1 MPRNEKKKWVVF
13 TFHTPMLVRKFFP
26 FWDPK
31 SLSRRNIQCMV
42 FVRPGML
49 CLSPFSRVLHS
60 QQSTLTLSHTHS
72 LSPLP
77 LFGHFKILLHLLVYY
92 IYIYIYISIPLDLSI
107 YEILEFPFLVCVFI
121 SLKIKNLICNLL
133 EF

>member
-1 MPRNEKKKWVVF
+1 MREREREREREMPRNEKKKWVVF
-13 TFHTPMLVRKFFP
+13 TFHTPMLVRKFFL

-49 CLSPFSRVLHS
+49 FLSPFSRVLHS

-77 LFGHFKILLHLLVYY
+77 LFGHFKNILLHLLVYY
-92 IYIYIYISIPLDLSI
+92 IYIYIYINSSVVCLVGETITNATVI
-107 YEILEFPFLVCVFI
+107 YT
-121 SLKIKNLICNLL
+121 K
-133 EF
+133 